1 VEKEKLLFLTRNYT
15 SLTADEARELISIK
29 LIFPYSQLIH
39 NLAARGAEDNEFE
52 NRSKE
57 LQLSAVY
64 STDRGVL
71 KSIMGSPRSKRDKGV
86 DDLPTFVKTEERNL
100 AVLTPSKD
108 GLTGDA
114 LLTELAHDLDRL
126 KKLKKEFEV
135 SFDNVSGNKKLSLHE
150 EKKILSQVD
159 ISEPTSEELIKEIKS
174 TKKKIKPEGAKQKE
188 QFDIIDQFIKTQPTI
203 SNTKAKPTAIPLPTT
218 DLTESNSAF
227 SDHIISETLVE
238 ILIKQGKKEKALE
251 VLKKLIWK
259 FPQKK
264 AYFAAQIEELK
275 K

>member
-1 VEKEKLLFLTRNYT
+1 MEKEKLLFLTRNYT
-15 SLTADEARELISIK
+15 SLTADEAGELISIK

-39 NLAARGAEDNEFE
+39 NLAARGAQDNDLE
-52 NRSKE
+52 NKSKE

-71 KSIMGSPRSKRDKGV
+71 KSIMSSPRSLRNNVVV
-86 DDLPTFVKTEERNL
+86 DLSSVIQHEERTTST
-100 AVLTPSKD
+100 LTTSKN

-114 LLTELAHDLDRL
+114 LLSELAHDLDRL
-126 KKLKKEFEV
+126 KELKQEFEV
-135 SFDNVSGNKKLSLHE
+135 SFNKVSNDKKLSLQE
-150 EKKILSQVD
+150 EKKIIP
-159 ISEPTSEELIKEIKS
+159 ISEIIEPTSEELIKEIKS

-203 SNTKAKPTAIPLPTT
+203 SNVKAKSIPPQVTTT
-218 DLTESNSAF
+218 DLTESTSAF

-264 AYFAAQIEELK
+264 AYFAAQIEDLK